1 MSKKSKLT
9 KQQKQEVCRILNLGS
24 PQEKYKMSNILTDI
38 PQKNIPC
45 YIITLIDNTICINY
59 GKYENEKFY
68 IAHFSSADNI
78 SIYDDYKQCVFY
90 QETTPVAYVPF
101 K

>member
-9 KQQKQEVCRILNLGS
+9 KQQKQEVCRILNLDS

-38 PQKNIPC
+38 PHKNIPC

-59 GKYENEKFY
+59 GKYESQLHPPKGGC
-68 IAHFSSADNI
+68 FS
-78 SIYDDYKQCVFY
+78 KG
-90 QETTPVAYVPF
+90 
-101 K
+101 